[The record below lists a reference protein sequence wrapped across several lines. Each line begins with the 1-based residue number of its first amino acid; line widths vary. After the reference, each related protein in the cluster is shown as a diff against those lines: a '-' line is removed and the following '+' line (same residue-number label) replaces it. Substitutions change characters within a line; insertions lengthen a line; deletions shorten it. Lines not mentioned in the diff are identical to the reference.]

1 MNEEKWIVITGNPS
15 DGFAFHGPFETAT
28 QASEY
33 GHDYFDDTGFYIDR
47 LIKVLETNN
56 D

>member
-1 MNEEKWIVITGNPS
+1 MNEVYWLVITGNPS
-15 DGFAFHGPFETAT
+15 DGFAFHGPFATAT

-33 GHDYFDDTGFYIDR
+33 GHDYFDDTGFYIDH
-47 LIKVLETNN
+47 LIKVQEINH